1 MEDGLRLLIALF
13 DSAQAKQPP
22 RQDDFWGAASLAT
35 YSCAFY
41 CEMALKTIIVGLRP
55 DLVSVLARV
64 PPWFSKKNLPPELH
78 THNLRKLYDEAAGLL
93 PASEQTLGESAI
105 EFARDGGGH
114 MPLEWIPESV
124 EDVLATDSTSFVDW
138 RYGLAEGD
146 DDIVGSPKSF
156 VCPGKGPDS
165 VCQRALRV
173 EVPRRCSPFSRDDI
187 DTVADDETPSRTRW
201 CGLGG
206 QPRRPA
212 WLLRYVIPFGKV
224 SGTRSSRSTRACPSR
239 TKCTR

>member
-64 PPWFSKKNLPPELH
+64 PPWFSKKNLPPELR

-93 PASEQTLGESAI
+93 PASEQILGESAL

-114 MPLEWIPESV
+114 MPVEWIPESV

-146 DDIVGSPKSF
+146 DDIVGSPKSLF
-156 VCPGKGPDS
+156 ALGKGLTLFANALFESKFHDAARRS
-165 VCQRALRV
+165 VGTT
-173 EVPRRCSPFSRDDI
+173 S
-187 DTVADDETPSRTRW
+187 TPLQTTK
-201 CGLGG
+201 
-206 QPRRPA
+206 RRPGHDGA
-212 WLLRYVIPFGKV
+212 D
-224 SGTRSSRSTRACPSR
+224 
-239 TKCTR
+239 